1 MMRAADSTL
10 ADYYARRAAEYERV
24 YLKPE
29 RQADLRTLTEI
40 LSIAF
45 AGQDVLEVACG
56 TGYWTRVMA
65 ATAHSLIALDN
76 EPEML
81 RIARAKEF
89 PIRVDF
95 VRADMF
101 TYPLRDTSFDVVAL
115 GFWFSHQPRREFD
128 RLFDLLVRPLRPA
141 GLIWMIDNNPPAEG
155 SQHYTVGRDEQGNNF
170 KRRFLHDGRDYVI
183 LKNYFERHE
192 LEQILRPRFRIESLV
207 YGHRYW
213 SVVLGVK

>member
-1 MMRAADSTL
+1 MPDHQMDDYWRERAQEYDEIYERDDPGRQAEL
-10 ADYYARRAAEYERV
+10 AAERARLQGLV
-24 YLKPE
+24 SGKN
-29 RQADLRTLTEI
+29 
-40 LSIAF
+40 
-45 AGQDVLEVACG
+45 VLEMACG
-56 TGYWTRVMA
+56 TGYWTGVMA

-95 VRADMF
+95 VQADMF
-101 TYPLRDTSFDVVAL
+101 AAPVRKESFDVVAL
-115 GFWFSHQPRREFD
+115 GFWFSHQPRQELD
-128 RLFDLLVRPLRPA
+128 RLFDLLVRPLRPG

-155 SQHYTVGRDEQGNNF
+155 PQQHTVGRDEQGNNF

-192 LEQILRPRFRIESLV
+192 LERIFWPRFRIESLIF
-207 YGHRYW
+207 GHRYW
-213 SVVLGVK
+213 SVVLSAK